1 MHHYKIELIL
11 TQNVDDTFA
20 SHLIE
25 SLCELEGNKVA
36 YWINQLDTAGRLTVE
51 IKAAWPSGE
60 PRDAHTENT
69 FAATFFLT
77 FTRAVTHSCELRLRR
92 PANSLNS
99 FRIKCKGRNITIFP
113 GSIGSNSSNV
123 WHHPDIMHCKNTF
136 YEVVA
141 PVICFMQ

>member
-51 IKAAWPSGE
+51 IKAA
-60 PRDAHTENT
+60 
-69 FAATFFLT
+69 
-77 FTRAVTHSCELRLRR
+77 
-92 PANSLNS
+92 
-99 FRIKCKGRNITIFP
+99 
-113 GSIGSNSSNV
+113 
-123 WHHPDIMHCKNTF
+123 
-136 YEVVA
+136 
-141 PVICFMQ
+141 